1 MRCVFVMAL
10 QLRAN
15 KPLLMSFP
23 GWVMGTA
30 SFFFC
35 CCFLTNC
42 HYAVPFLVLLPL
54 FFFSS
59 LFVSLNLLNVVIRF
73 VFSATNFRA
82 IQQLPCSFFFPLSK
96 AKSIRHLTIYCIAFT
111 LRRCRAEQPHTPLY
125 TSLPFFVYLILFF
138 SFRFFLFLSLISL
151 F

>member
-1 MRCVFVMAL
+1 
-10 QLRAN
+10 
-15 KPLLMSFP
+15 
-23 GWVMGTA
+23 MGTA

-82 IQQLPCSFFFPLSK
+82 IQQLPCSFFSLSQK
-96 AKSIRHLTIYCIAFT
+96 PSLLDTLQSTALHSHSDVVEQNNRTRPSILHY
-111 LRRCRAEQPHTPLY
+111 P
-125 TSLPFFVYLILFF
+125 SL
-138 SFRFFLFLSLISL
+138 ST
-151 F
+151 